1 MRLVKKSDHR
11 YAAYKNFTLNIKTE
25 KLKVKGFKKIYY
37 ENKNQKKI
45 GVTILILE
53 KADHRTRDTTSD
65 WGKFHKDKR
74 VNLSRGYNPQSVCNQ
89 KQSFKICEANSG
101 ITERRN
107 KESKFTLITGD
118 LNISIWTMDRATG
131 HEITKDI
138 EQLRNIID

>member
-65 WGKFHKDKR
+65 
-74 VNLSRGYNPQSVCNQ
+74 
-89 KQSFKICEANSG
+89 
-101 ITERRN
+101 
-107 KESKFTLITGD
+107 
-118 LNISIWTMDRATG
+118 
-131 HEITKDI
+131 
-138 EQLRNIID
+138 